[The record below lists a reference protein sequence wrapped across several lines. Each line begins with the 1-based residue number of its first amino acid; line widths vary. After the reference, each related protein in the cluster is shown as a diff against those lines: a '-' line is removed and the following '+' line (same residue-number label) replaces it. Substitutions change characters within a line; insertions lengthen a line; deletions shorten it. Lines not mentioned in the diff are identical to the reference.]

1 MSYTEYQAL
10 FQNNG
15 LCSGRTGGGRS
26 DGNTVVSENLDSF
39 LDNTYSTVADVE
51 VDSAVDVVAVDS
63 AEVVA
68 EARSLVLPY
77 RHQRLAITRFAVH
90 ITHEPVGTGR
100 GRPMEMVGT
109 EIRVVSQSHRVQA
122 SKWVNGTHDLE
133 FVFG

>member
-10 FQNNG
+10 FKNNG

-63 AEVVA
+63 AGVEIVA
-68 EARSLVLPY
+68 EARSLVLPH
-77 RHQRLAITRFAVH
+77 RHQRRAITRFAVH
-90 ITHEPVGTGR
+90 ITHERVGT

-109 EIRVVSQSHRVQA
+109 EIRVVSQSHRVRA
-122 SKWVNGTHDLE
+122 NGTHDLE
-133 FVFG
+133 YRLVFG